1 MADFDEVVNGLE
13 CCSNLDSRFNCD
25 KCKYQGKCGQLNR
38 DALELLK
45 ECKDRG
51 MRYPHVYENIYDA
64 AAGLESAARYLEF
77 CGESADDSMVEIITE
92 RYEGKVKI
100 KFAIGQPNAAQWVW
114 TIREYKK
121 LKLPDLTVYLDS
133 DYDQLKKLYDMLGLG
148 VTGGEI
154 TADNFEHAADKI
166 REEYK

>member
-1 MADFDEVVNGLE
+1 MADFDEVVKGLE
-13 CCSNLDSRFNCD
+13 NCLDSSFNCSY
-25 KCKYQGKCGQLNR
+25 CKYEGKCGELNR

-51 MRYPHVYENIYDA
+51 MRYPRVYEDIYDA

-77 CGESADDSMVEIITE
+77 CGDSVDDSMVDISTE
-92 RYEGKVKI
+92 RCEGKVKI

-114 TIREYKK
+114 TVREQKK
-121 LKLPDLTVYLDS
+121 LNLPDLTEYLDL
-133 DYDQLKKLYDMLGLG
+133 DYDVLKKLYNMLGLG

-154 TADNFEHAADKI
+154 TADNFQSAADKI